1 MGPPV
6 FKTGERLNSLWRVRF
21 PSASA
26 KPLTWWSALARQ
38 AELASAAKSVTKSG
52 GIGRHV
58 LILGYNG
65 TTQSWGGTK

>member
-1 MGPPV
+1 
-6 FKTGERLNSLWRVRF
+6 
-21 PSASA
+21 
-26 KPLTWWSALARQ
+26 
-38 AELASAAKSVTKSG
+38 LASAAKSVTKSG